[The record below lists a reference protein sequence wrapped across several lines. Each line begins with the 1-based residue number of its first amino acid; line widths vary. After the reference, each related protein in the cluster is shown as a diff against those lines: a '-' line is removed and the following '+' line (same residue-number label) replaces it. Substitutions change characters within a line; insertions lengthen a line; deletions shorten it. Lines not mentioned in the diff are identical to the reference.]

1 MLYDSYVKAFNESDI
16 DLLLSIHH
24 EELEATFSFKPER

>member
-1 MLYDSYVKAFNESDI
+1 MQLLHVSLVKAFNESDI

-24 EELEATFSFKPER
+24 EEFEATFH